1 MNVLIAYATTEGH
14 TEKIARFIEVVLS
27 GEGISAELNN
37 VGELSGGQSVS
48 SFDKVIVAGS
58 VHSAKH
64 QADIEN
70 YVFAHRDQ
78 LNEIPVLFLSV
89 SLAAAFEDNLQDA
102 EEYVDT
108 FKQATNWE
116 PTRHLLAA
124 GAIKP
129 GEYGWFEESKLMEG
143 DLASHLTEDLQ
154 EEREFTDWDALAQ
167 AVVSFVK
174 G

>member
-14 TEKIARFIEVVLS
+14 TEKIARFVEVVLS
-27 GEGISAELNN
+27 GEGISAELDN
-37 VGELSGGQSVS
+37 VGQLSGGQPVS

-70 YVFAHRDQ
+70 FVFAHREH
-78 LNEIPVLFLSV
+78 LNNIPALFLSV
-89 SLAAAFEDNLQDA
+89 SLAAAFSDNLQDA
-102 EEYVDT
+102 EGYVDT
-108 FKQATNWE
+108 FTNATGWE
-116 PTRHLLAA
+116 PTARVLVA

-167 AVVSFVK
+167 AVVGFVK
-174 G
+174 N